1 MGRLCLAALIGFFVC
16 FGASAKNMEHNVTGK
31 AILLNKMSLA
41 TAGSTDSIVKDS
53 VLHHRKHKLIAALC
67 AFPLGVF
74 GLHRMYLG
82 TSAKVPLI
90 YIATFGG
97 GFGILPFID
106 FVLILLN
113 KDVNTYAHN
122 PRTFMW
128 SKPKKN

>member
-1 MGRLCLAALIGFFVC
+1 MGRLCLAALICFFVC
-16 FGASAKNMEHNVTGK
+16 FNASAKSTETIVTGK
-31 AILLNKMSLA
+31 AILLKKQFSVNAAATMLA
-41 TAGSTDSIVKDS
+41 DSIQQP
-53 VLHHRKHKLIAALC
+53 RKHKLIAALC

-74 GLHRMYLG
+74 GLHRIYLG

-97 GFGILPFID
+97 GFGVLPFID

-128 SKPKKN
+128 SKPKKK